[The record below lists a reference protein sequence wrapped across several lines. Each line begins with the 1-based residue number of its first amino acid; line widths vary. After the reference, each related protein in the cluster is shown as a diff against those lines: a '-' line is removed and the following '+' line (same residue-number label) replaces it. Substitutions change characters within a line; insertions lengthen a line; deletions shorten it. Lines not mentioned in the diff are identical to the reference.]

1 MYGLIFLIPML
12 LYLIIGCVFAGLFH
26 DKSVFYIL
34 SWPAAVFMIV
44 AFYRNKRKSD
54 VMSKVI
60 AVGKLVNGKV
70 IFTKTLKRTD
80 IYEKLQST
88 GND

>member
-1 MYGLIFLIPML
+1 MYGLIFLFLIL

-44 AFYRNKRKSD
+44 AFYRNKK
-54 VMSKVI
+54 K
-60 AVGKLVNGKV
+60 
-70 IFTKTLKRTD
+70 
-80 IYEKLQST
+80 E
-88 GND
+88 